1 MKRKYL
7 ILLLL
12 GLPMLGFSQTAKDAA
27 LPAKF
32 DGMEAILQVNHFP
45 NPVLASIDSDEPDTY
60 FWKHTTNL
68 LSPTENITIE
78 EGGAYLFYNDQWNL
92 RVAMTAKEFSKL
104 YKIPKGI
111 MKAGQPYV
119 FVENWR
125 RDSRLY
131 GGWAMWY
138 VIGTTDAGRKVFGI
152 GKLDTV
158 GKLYEPLTSL
168 SN

>member
-1 MKRKYL
+1 MIR
-7 ILLLL
+7 IFITCLLLIPL
-12 GLPMLGFSQTAKDAA
+12 AAFSQTALDAP
-27 LPAKF
+27 LPDKF
-32 DGMEAILQVNHFP
+32 EGLASILRVDHFP
-45 NPVLASIDSDEPDTY
+45 NPVLASTDSDEPGTY

-78 EGGAYLFYNDQWNL
+78 EGGAYIFYNDQWNL
-92 RVAMTAKEFSKL
+92 RVAMTAKEFCKL

-111 MKAGQPYV
+111 MKAGQPYT

-138 VIGTTDAGRKVFGI
+138 VIGTTDSGKKVFGV

-158 GKLYEPLTSL
+158 GKLYEPTSSP